1 MLAAIGLGL
10 IPLGPF
16 SHWSELVVR
25 GLSVAVL
32 AFAMIPGLAPARPL
46 ETVAGWGRAV
56 LSRSPLRQLGDVSY
70 GVYLIHLLVLV
81 PAVTLVS
88 LKFPGLSPLPRAG
101 LAFAG
106 AAAVVYPLGW
116 LIYRFAENPGISLG
130 RRAVARIGPR
140 SPSRSPA

>member
-1 MLAAIGLGL
+1 M
-10 IPLGPF
+10 
-16 SHWSELVVR
+16 
-25 GLSVAVL
+25 
-32 AFAMIPGLAPARPL
+32 
-46 ETVAGWGRAV
+46 
-56 LSRSPLRQLGDVSY
+56 VSAS
-70 GVYLIHLLVLV
+70 LLVADD
-81 PAVTLVS
+81 PRAQNSAAQPENVTLVS